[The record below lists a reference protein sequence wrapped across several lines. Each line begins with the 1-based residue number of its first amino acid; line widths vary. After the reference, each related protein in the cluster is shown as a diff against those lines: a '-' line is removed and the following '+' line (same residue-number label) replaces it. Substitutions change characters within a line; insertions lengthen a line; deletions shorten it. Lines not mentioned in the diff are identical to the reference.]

1 LKVCYLSVRICGLCE
16 LIELAFQS
24 QQGLTMTIDHGNDR
38 NIEVA
43 KAMSVEVAKAI
54 VVAGEFAGMVLG

>member
-1 LKVCYLSVRICGLCE
+1 
-16 LIELAFQS
+16 LIELAFQN

-38 NIEVA
+38 NIEVS
-43 KAMSVEVAKAI
+43 KAMAVEVAKTI